1 MSKIEIRPFG
11 TEKAQLYCLSNHN
24 GMQVTVSNFGARL
37 VDILLPIDGNM
48 RNVSLSAASDEDYR
62 KKDLYVGSTVAPVAG
77 RISGA
82 ETIIKGQ
89 TYHFTENEPGRTL
102 HSGNHISN
110 EQYWSTHVDEEANQ
124 VTFTLEIA
132 DGYNGF
138 PGNVTVTASYQL
150 TEENELKIGYQA
162 VSDKDTIFNPTN
174 HAYFNL
180 SGDFTQTVATHQLKI
195 VADRYAPLGKDNMPL
210 GKFLSVDGTPFDFRD
225 FAPLG
230 QGLTGEHPQ
239 NQLVNGYDH
248 PWALNAVAVPVEVV
262 SPDEKVRLIMRS
274 KQPAVVVYTYNHGPT
289 AMTGRHTAFSLECQ
303 GFPNACNLENFGSI
317 LLEKGQTFDS
327 RFSYQF
333 AF

>member
-11 TEKAQLYCLSNHN
+11 TENARLFCLTNEN
-24 GMQVTVSNFGARL
+24 GMQVSLTNFGARL
-37 VDILLPIDGNM
+37 VDVLLPIDGAL
-48 RNVSLSAASDEDYR
+48 RKVSLSAASDQEYR
-62 KKDLYVGSTVAPVAG
+62 EKDLYVGSTVAPVAG

-82 ETIIKGQ
+82 ATVIKGK

-102 HSGNHISN
+102 HSGVHISN
-110 EQYWSTHVDEEANQ
+110 EQYWTAHVDEKANQ
-124 VTFTLEIA
+124 VIFTLEIA

-138 PGNVTVTASYQL
+138 PGNVTVSASYQL
-150 TEENELKIGYQA
+150 TEENELKIHYQA

-180 SGDFTQTVATHQLKI
+180 SGDFTQTVAKHQLKI
-195 VADRYAPLGKDNMPL
+195 AADDYVPLGEDNMPI
-210 GKFLSVDGTPFDFRD
+210 GKFLPVAKTPFDFRE
-225 FAPLG
+225 FSPIG
-230 QGLTGEHPQ
+230 QGLDSQHPQ

-248 PWALNAVAVPVEVV
+248 PWVLDDADIPVEVI

-274 KQPAVVVYTYNHGPT
+274 NQPAVIIYTYNHGPT
-289 AMTGRHTAFSLECQ
+289 AMAGRHTVFSLECQ
-303 GFPNACNLENFGSI
+303 AFPNACNLENFGSI

-333 AF
+333 VF